1 LYQIENTREAVEGT
15 RWFGLG
21 RAGRPKVS
29 RNVVFL
35 GFNSFLTDISS
46 EMVSTILPLYL
57 LFTLRLAP
65 LQFGIIDGIYQ
76 GGSVLVRVASG
87 FVADRWRDPKGVAAA
102 GYGLSAVCKLG
113 FLAIKGPWAA
123 LTGLIMLDRIGKGI
137 RTAPRDALISL
148 SSPASG
154 LGAAFGVHRA
164 LDTAGAMLGPL
175 LAFGILAIA
184 PDAFDAIFVVSFCF
198 AVMGLAVLVLFV
210 RNPPAP
216 RAEAPVAPR
225 ISARDAANLVHAPG
239 FRLLLLVGSALSL
252 VTVSDSFLYL
262 ALQEQLDFSVGFFP
276 LLFVATALVYMVLAV
291 PAGRVADRLGR
302 ARVFVAGYAVL
313 ALAYATLLVPNV
325 VPLQLFVTLA
335 LLGTY
340 YAMTDGVLQALASG
354 VIPAGLR
361 GSGLGLLASGTG
373 LSRLFAS
380 IAFGLAWT
388 VLGIQIA
395 LVIFLAGLVL
405 VLIVAA
411 LVLRASPLQV
421 THA

>member
-1 LYQIENTREAVEGT
+1 
-15 RWFGLG
+15 
-21 RAGRPKVS
+21 
-29 RNVVFL
+29 
-35 GFNSFLTDISS
+35 
-46 EMVSTILPLYL
+46 
-57 LFTLRLAP
+57 
-65 LQFGIIDGIYQ
+65 
-76 GGSVLVRVASG
+76 
-87 FVADRWRDPKGVAAA
+87 
-102 GYGLSAVCKLG
+102 
-113 FLAIKGPWAA
+113 
-123 LTGLIMLDRIGKGI
+123 
-137 RTAPRDALISL
+137 
-148 SSPASG
+148 
-154 LGAAFGVHRA
+154 
-164 LDTAGAMLGPL
+164 MLGPL

-216 RAEAPVAPR
+216 PAETPVVPR
-225 ISARDAANLVHAPG
+225 ISARDAANLLHAPG

-262 ALQEQLDFSVGFFP
+262 ALQEQLDFNVGFFP

-313 ALAYATLLVPNV
+313 ALAYGTLLVPNI
-325 VPLQLFVTLA
+325 VPLQMLVTLA

-354 VIPAGLR
+354 VIPPGLR

-388 VLGIQIA
+388 VLGIQGA
-395 LVIFLAGLVL
+395 LVIFLAGLVV
-405 VLIVAA
+405 VLIIAA